1 MSLIDKQD
9 NFEIVRDKI
18 SLILANEIASQQIL
32 AEAADKNNP
41 ADWKLRIFMERTN
54 PWELFSGADNSPI
67 VNIWYDNS
75 RFDGSSSDTVE
86 RQKSEAIY
94 NLDCYGYGVS
104 SESLD
109 VGQNPGD
116 KVAAF
121 QVQKAVRLVRN
132 ILMSADYIYLDLRGL
147 VWKRWPQSIN
157 IFQPQIDDRS
167 AANIIAARIA
177 LSVEFSE
184 FAPQITGE
192 NLEFISID
200 IKRSETGEILA
211 EADYDYT
218 T

>member
-18 SLILANEIASQQIL
+18 SLILANEIASQQVL
-32 AEAADKNNP
+32 AEAADKENP

-54 PWELFSGADNSPI
+54 PWELFSAVDNSPI
-67 VNIWYDNS
+67 INVLYDNS
-75 RFDGSSSDTVE
+75 RFNESSSDTVE
-86 RQKSEAIY
+86 RQKSEATY
-94 NLDCYGYGVS
+94 NLDCYGYGVT

-132 ILMSADYIYLDLRGL
+132 ILMSAKYIYLDLRGL

-167 AANIIAARIA
+167 VANIIAARIA
-177 LSVEFSE
+177 LSVEFNE

-192 NLEFISID
+192 DLEFISID

>member
-1 MSLIDKQD
+1 MLSLIDKQD

-32 AEAADKNNP
+32 AETAGKIP
-41 ADWKLRIFMERTN
+41 GDWKLRIFMERTN
-54 PWELFSGADNSPI
+54 PWELFSATDNSPI
-67 VNIWYDNS
+67 INIWYDNS
-75 RFDGSSSDTVE
+75 RFNESSGDTVE
-86 RQKSEAIY
+86 RQKSDATY
-94 NLDCYGYGVS
+94 NIDCYGYGVT

-121 QVQKAVRLVRN
+121 QVHKAVRLVRN
-132 ILMSADYIYLDLRGL
+132 ILMSANYAYLDLRGL

-177 LSVEFSE
+177 FSVEFNE
-184 FAPQITGE
+184 FSPQIIGE
-192 NLEFISID
+192 DLEFISID

-218 T
+218 I